1 MEPDH
6 PIEFSAASKTLHW
19 LIALLALV
27 ELALGQWM
35 SEAEGRELRRT
46 LLRLHQSNGLLI
58 GALVVIR
65 LAWRLYAVLPE
76 WPTSITPQQRKLLYS
91 IEAVLY
97 LGLLAMPLAGLGY
110 AMLDDQT
117 IAFFGWF
124 EIPNLLS
131 ANDLWSGRLEVV
143 HELGAKALLA
153 AILGHAGLV
162 LYLNW
167 KTSPGFL
174 ARMLPSARSSRQ

>member
-1 MEPDH
+1 MEADH
-6 PIEFSAASKTLHW
+6 RIEFSSASKALHW
-19 LIALLALV
+19 LIALLVLV
-27 ELALGQWM
+27 ELVLGQWM
-35 SEAEGRELRRT
+35 SEPEGRELRRT

-117 IAFFGWF
+117 IAFFGWPPCCRVF
-124 EIPNLLS
+124 WSSAPRKGTCSASTGRPATSSGDAPSPSRWIPWPLTS
-131 ANDLWSGRLEVV
+131 APCTQ
-143 HELGAKALLA
+143 A
-153 AILGHAGLV
+153 ATV
-162 LYLNW
+162 
-167 KTSPGFL
+167 
-174 ARMLPSARSSRQ
+174 ARPARHGG